1 MKKFLEVGLG
11 IIAALGGFVDIGDLV
26 FASQAGAKWGL
37 HLLWALALGTLMII
51 LYAEMS
57 GRVATVAKLPAFTII
72 RNRYPKSLD
81 LITLGGSTIVNVMTC
96 AAEIGGVALVLQLL
110 SGLPYRALII
120 AAFLALILI
129 IWLLPFGILE
139 KTFGYLGLGLL
150 VFAVVAL
157 KINPDWGQVGHGF
170 IPQAVGSGH
179 DLVNYAYFA
188 VGVIAATLMPYEVYF
203 YSSGAIEEKWKPG
216 DLIINKINAIVGFA
230 LGALLVATIMIV
242 AAHFF
247 EARQISPEFINTPAL
262 AALVPFGQAGLLLVL
277 LGMLFAI
284 GGAVVETTFAG
295 AYNISQYF
303 NWRWGKHLNPLS
315 VPRFTWTWLI
325 ILAIAFAI
333 IIAGF
338 DPITVT
344 EYAVIFSV
352 VVMPLTYL
360 PILLAAN
367 DKRIMGKY
375 KNKTWNTVLGW
386 VFFAIIV
393 VVSLAAVPLMIFT
406 QRGQI

>member
-1 MKKFLEVGLG
+1 MKKLLEVGLG

-37 HLLWALALGTLMII
+37 HLLWALALGTLMIM

-57 GRVATVAKLPAFTII
+57 GRVATVARMPAFTII
-72 RNRYPKSLD
+72 RDRYPKNLN
-81 LITLGGSTIVNVMTC
+81 LLTLGSSTIVNVMTC

-120 AAFLALILI
+120 AAFLALTLI
-129 IWLLPFGILE
+129 IWLLPFGALE
-139 KTFGYLGLGLL
+139 KTFGYFGLGLL
-150 VFAVVAL
+150 IFAVSAL
-157 KINPDWGQVGHGF
+157 KINPDWGQVAHGF

-188 VGVIAATLMPYEVYF
+188 VGIIAATLMPYEVYF

-216 DLIINKINAIVGFA
+216 DLIINKINTIVGFG
-230 LGALLVATIMIV
+230 LGALLVAAIV
-242 AAHFF
+242 IVSAHFF

-262 AALVPFGQAGLLLVL
+262 TALIPFGQAGLLLVL

-284 GGAVVETTFAG
+284 GGAVVETAFAG
-295 AYNISQYF
+295 AYNIAQYLG
-303 NWRWGKHLNPLS
+303 WKWGKHLNPLK
-315 VPRFTWTWLI
+315 VPNFTWTWLG
-325 ILAIAFAI
+325 ILIIAFAI

-367 DKRIMGKY
+367 DQRIMGKY

-393 VVSLAAVPLMIFT
+393 VVSLAAVPLMILT
-406 QRGQI
+406 QRGQV

>member
-170 IPQAVGSGH
+170 IPQA
-179 DLVNYAYFA
+179 
-188 VGVIAATLMPYEVYF
+188 
-203 YSSGAIEEKWKPG
+203 
-216 DLIINKINAIVGFA
+216 
-230 LGALLVATIMIV
+230 
-242 AAHFF
+242 
-247 EARQISPEFINTPAL
+247 
-262 AALVPFGQAGLLLVL
+262 GQAGLLLVL

>member
-188 VGVIAATLMPYEVYF
+188 V
-203 YSSGAIEEKWKPG
+203 
-216 DLIINKINAIVGFA
+216 
-230 LGALLVATIMIV
+230 ATIMIV

>member
-1 MKKFLEVGLG
+1 MKKFLEIGLG
-11 IIAALGGFVDIGDLV
+11 IIAAVGGFVDIGDLV
-26 FASQAGAKWGL
+26 FASQAGAKFGL
-37 HLLWALALGTLMII
+37 HLLWALALGTLMIMV
-51 LYAEMS
+51 YAEMS
-57 GRVATVAKLPAFTII
+57 GRVATVAKQPVFTII
-72 RNRYPKSLD
+72 RNRYPKKLD
-81 LITLGGSTIVNVMTC
+81 VLTLVTSTIVNVMTC

-120 AAFLALILI
+120 AAALAFVLI
-129 IWLLPFGILE
+129 IWLLPFGVIE
-139 KTFGYLGLGLL
+139 KTFGYFGLGLL
-150 VFAVVAL
+150 VFAVAAIKL
-157 KINPDWGQVGHGF
+157 HPDWVQAGHGF
-170 IPQAVGSGH
+170 VPQAVGSGH
-179 DLVNYAYFA
+179 DLVLYAYFA
-188 VGVIAATLMPYEVYF
+188 VGIIAATLMPYEVYF
-203 YSSGAIEEKWKPG
+203 YSSGAIEEKWKPA
-216 DLIINKINAIVGFA
+216 DLIVNKVNTILGFG
-230 LGALLVATIMIV
+230 LGALLVAAIIIV
-242 AAHFF
+242 SAHYF
-247 EARQISPEFINTPAL
+247 ESPQINPGFINTPAL
-262 AALVPFGQAGLLLVL
+262 TTLIPFGQAGLLLTL

-303 NWRWGKHLNPLS
+303 NWKWGKHLHPLK

-338 DPITVT
+338 DPITIT

-367 DKRIMGKY
+367 DKRIMGEY

-386 VFFAIIV
+386 IFFVIIV
-393 VVSLAAVPLMIFT
+393 IVSLAAVPLMIFT
-406 QRGQI
+406 QRGQV